1 MQVLLAILRA
11 YKRFI
16 SPALPTACRYLPTCS
31 EYAIEAVERHGAI
44 RGSWLALRRLSRC
57 NPFGGHGYD
66 PVPLENISAAEH
78 RCCPISK
85 S

>member
-1 MQVLLAILRA
+1 MQVLVAILRA

-16 SPALPTACRYLPTCS
+16 SPALPTACRYVPTCS
-31 EYAIEAVERHGAI
+31 EYAIEAVERHGAL
-44 RGSWLALRRLSRC
+44 RGLWMALWRILRC

-66 PVPLENISAAEH
+66 PVVPEQISAAEH

-85 S
+85 

>member
-1 MQVLLAILRA
+1 MKLILATLRG

-16 SPALPTACRYLPTCS
+16 SPALPTACRYVPTCS
-31 EYAIEAVERHGAI
+31 DYAIEAVERHGAI
-44 RGSWLALRRLSRC
+44 RGSSMALWRLLRC

-66 PVPLENISAAEH
+66 PVPPEQISPAED

-85 S
+85 